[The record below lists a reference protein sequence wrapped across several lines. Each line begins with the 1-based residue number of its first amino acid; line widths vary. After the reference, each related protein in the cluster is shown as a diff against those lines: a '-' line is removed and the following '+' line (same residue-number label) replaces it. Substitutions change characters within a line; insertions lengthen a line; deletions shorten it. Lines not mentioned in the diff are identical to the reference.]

1 MLSPG
6 FAKSGAEANDKFPE
20 SEIVNKEL
28 SIPLLDKVTS
38 SPSASIVD
46 ISTTLDWPFVT
57 SILEDRSTNV
67 GALSFR
73 LVIVS
78 VNSGDVADNSPSEA
92 ITFKL

>member
-1 MLSPG
+1 M
-6 FAKSGAEANDKFPE
+6 NDKFPE
-20 SEIVNKEL
+20 SEILNNEL
-28 SIPLLDKVTS
+28 SVPLLDKVTL
-38 SPSASIVD
+38 SPSASVVV

-57 SILEDRSTNV
+57 SILVERSTNV

-78 VNSGDVADNSPSEA
+78 MNSGDVVENSPSVA